1 MEWTGGQQLGLL
13 MESGGLGL
21 LLGLLFDVNSGLSR
35 ATPGR
40 RAARFLRDM
49 LFGLLAAL
57 VTFFVSLAVM
67 DGRLHPLLFCGS
79 ALGFWLE
86 HISVGRWVAR
96 LTCRVR
102 HAWRRISQWLLA
114 TTESFIVGFSRKIGG
129 FFYRE
134 KRPKLSSTEENTEN
148 IEKIEKNSLFFEK
161 TLEI

>member
-40 RAARFLRDM
+40 RAARFLRDT

-57 VTFFVSLAVM
+57 VTFFVSLAIM

-102 HAWRRISQWLLA
+102 YGWRRISRWLLA
-114 TTESFIVGFSRKIGG
+114 TTESLVVGFFRKISD
-129 FFYRE
+129 FFHRE
-134 KRPKLSSTEENTEN
+134 KRLKLSSKEKNTEN
-148 IEKIEKNSLFFEK
+148 IEKTRKKFTFFRKNS
-161 TLEI
+161 